1 MKLRHAAALALTGW
15 YLIAPPAPGTK
26 PVPPLYK
33 WVRLHEFDTAA
44 QCKQWIRMQKTV
56 PSKDAVVKWGCMTN
70 NGDYCPPSATDTEQS
85 WERCVASDD
94 PRLKPK

>member
-15 YLIAPPAPGTK
+15 YLIVPPAPNIE

-33 WVRLHEFDTAA
+33 WVRLHDFDTQA
-44 QCKQWIRMQKTV
+44 QRELQMLRDLPARMNPGWTSLSGKFDR
-56 PSKDAVVKWGCMTN
+56 P
-70 NGDYCPPSATDTEQS
+70 TEQS
-85 WERCVASDD
+85 PATERCIASDD